1 MIFIRNTPNNAG
13 VAIYGD
19 YNDFEGLYEALHD
32 VVGYEGEYAH
42 YEGARLRILGVCY
55 DLRHAL
61 MGDRDYEF
69 VENGMDEDKR
79 RKMSVLAPDCNLYL
93 VAHVLWPEILF
104 VTMALNV
111 FLEVYVL
118 KQVKASGSGELFDDK
133 KVIWD
138 KNIAQVRMLQAQLAE
153 TLQNTV
159 SKNAYARI
167 HNLLNDY
174 HIMLIEYITQYLD
187 ILNVR
192 FLKMNKEK
200 RLKNIS
206 ISAKRIAN
214 PNEEYF
220 FLMHQVRKEA
230 DRLNCC
236 AEDLRINLEYPE
248 DIDW

>member
-1 MIFIRNTPNNAG
+1 MIFVCNTPNNTG

-19 YNDFEGLYEALHD
+19 YNDLEGLYEALHD
-32 VVGYEGEYAH
+32 IVGEEGEHLH
-42 YEGARLRILGVCY
+42 YGGARLRILGVCY

-79 RKMSVLAPDCNLYL
+79 RKMSVLAPDRNLYL
-93 VAHVLWPEILF
+93 VIHVLWPEILF

-111 FLEVYVL
+111 FLEVYAL
-118 KQVKASGSGELFDDK
+118 KQVKASGSEELFDDK
-133 KVIWD
+133 NVIWD

-153 TLQNTV
+153 ALQDTV

-167 HNLLNDY
+167 HNLLNEH
-174 HIMLIEYITQYLD
+174 HITVIEYVTQYLD

-192 FLKMNKEK
+192 FMKMDKKK

-220 FLMHQVRKEA
+220 SLKHQVRKEA
-230 DRLNCC
+230 ERLNCC
-236 AEDLRINLEYPE
+236 ATDLKVNLDYPE
-248 DIDW
+248 DIVW

>member
-1 MIFIRNTPNNAG
+1 
-13 VAIYGD
+13 
-19 YNDFEGLYEALHD
+19 
-32 VVGYEGEYAH
+32 
-42 YEGARLRILGVCY
+42 
-55 DLRHAL
+55 

-79 RKMSVLAPDCNLYL
+79 RRMSVLAPDYNLYL
-93 VAHVLWPEILF
+93 VVNVLWPEILF

-111 FLEVYVL
+111 FLEVYAL
-118 KQVKASGSGELFDDK
+118 KKGKASGSGELFDDK

-138 KNIAQVRMLQAQLAE
+138 KNITQVRMLQVQLAE
-153 TLQNTV
+153 ALQDTV

-167 HNLLNDY
+167 HNLLNEC
-174 HIMLIEYITQYLD
+174 HITIIEYITQYLD

-192 FLKMNKEK
+192 FLKMDKEK

-220 FLMHQVRKEA
+220 FLKYQVRKEA

-236 AEDLRINLEYPE
+236 VEDLKVNLDYPE
-248 DIDW
+248 DIVW

>member
-32 VVGYEGEYAH
+32 VVGDEGEYAH

-79 RKMSVLAPDCNLYL
+79 RRMSVLAPDCNLYL
-93 VAHVLWPEILF
+93 VINVLWPEMLF

-111 FLEVYVL
+111 FLEVYAL
-118 KQVKASGSGELFDDK
+118 KQVETSGSGELFDDK

-138 KNIAQVRMLQAQLAE
+138 KNIAQVRILQAQLAE
-153 TLQNTV
+153 ALQDTV
-159 SKNAYARI
+159 SKNAYTRI
-167 HNLLNDY
+167 YNLLNEH
-174 HIMLIEYITQYLD
+174 HITIIEYITQYLD
-187 ILNVR
+187 ILNIR
-192 FLKMNKEK
+192 FLKMNNEK
-200 RLKNIS
+200 RLKNVS
-206 ISAKRIAN
+206 ICAKRIAT

-220 FLMHQVRKEA
+220 FLKYQLRKEV
-230 DRLNCC
+230 DRLNCRV
-236 AEDLRINLEYPE
+236 EDLRVKLDYPE
-248 DIDW
+248 DLVW

>member
-1 MIFIRNTPNNAG
+1 MIFVRNTPNNSG
-13 VAIYGD
+13 VAVYGD

-32 VVGYEGEYAH
+32 IVGEEGEHRY
-42 YEGARLRILGVCY
+42 YDGARLRILAVCY

-79 RKMSVLAPDCNLYL
+79 RKMAVLAPDCNLYL
-93 VAHVLWPEILF
+93 VVNVLWPEILF

-111 FLEVYVL
+111 FLEVYAL
-118 KQVKASGSGELFDDK
+118 KQVKASGSEKLFEDR

-138 KNIAQVRMLQAQLAE
+138 KNIAQVRILQAQLAE
-153 TLQNTV
+153 ALQDTV

-167 HNLLNDY
+167 HKLLNDN
-174 HIMLIEYITQYLD
+174 HIPIIEYITQYLD

-192 FLKMNKEK
+192 FLKMDNEK

-220 FLMHQVRKEA
+220 FLKHQVKKEA
-230 DRLNCC
+230 DRLNCGV
-236 AEDLRINLEYPE
+236 EDLKINLDYPE
-248 DIDW
+248 DIVW

>member
-19 YNDFEGLYEALHD
+19 YNDLEGLYEALHD
-32 VVGYEGEYAH
+32 IVGEEGEYLH

-69 VENGMDEDKR
+69 VDNGMDEDKR
-79 RKMSVLAPDCNLYL
+79 RKMSLLSPDCNLYL
-93 VAHVLWPEILF
+93 VIYVLWPEILF
-104 VTMALNV
+104 ITMALNV
-111 FLEVYVL
+111 FVEVYAL

-138 KNIAQVRMLQAQLAE
+138 INIAQVRILQAHLAE
-153 TLQNTV
+153 VLQGTL
-159 SKNAYARI
+159 SKHSYARI
-167 HNLLNDY
+167 HNLLNENRVM
-174 HIMLIEYITQYLD
+174 IIKYITQYLD
-187 ILNVR
+187 ILNAR
-192 FLKMNKEK
+192 FLKMDKEK

-206 ISAKRIAN
+206 ISAKRIAD

-220 FLMHQVRKEA
+220 YLKHHLRKEA

-236 AEDLRINLEYPE
+236 VGDLRVNIDYPE
-248 DIDW
+248 DIVW

>member
-1 MIFIRNTPNNAG
+1 MLFVRNTPNNAG

-32 VVGYEGEYAH
+32 IVGDEGEYAH

-104 VTMALNV
+104 VTMALNE
-111 FLEVYVL
+111 FLEVYAL

-153 TLQNTV
+153 TLQDTV
-159 SKNAYARI
+159 SKNAYVRI
-167 HNLLNDY
+167 HNLLNDN

-220 FLMHQVRKEA
+220 NLRHQIIKEA

-236 AEDLRINLEYPE
+236 AEDLRIKLDFPE